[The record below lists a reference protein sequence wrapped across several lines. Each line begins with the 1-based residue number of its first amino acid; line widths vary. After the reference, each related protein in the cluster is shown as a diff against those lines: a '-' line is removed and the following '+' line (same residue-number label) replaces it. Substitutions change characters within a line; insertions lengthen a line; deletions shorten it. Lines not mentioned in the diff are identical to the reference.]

1 MRYFPSDTV
10 SSDSQ
15 TCMLM
20 PVPAHCT
27 AHHGVS
33 ERKVNIKWKH
43 LLSLLL
49 GLSFSLLKKNQFLID
64 LVIDFSPSFCLVPFS
79 SCNRLVWRYTVDTKT
94 KTDGVC
100 HVSFRPSSQIIK
112 QTWQC
117 PVCGSIWKPN
127 SPYMAVARGTQNPIW
142 QWTLRAFVLGAQ
154 GPLPDF
160 RTGGDHTGHTYQ

>member
-49 GLSFSLLKKNQFLID
+49 GLSFSLLKKNQFFID

-127 SPYMAVARGTQNPIW
+127 SPSMAVARGTQKPNLTMDIESLCSRCSGTTPG
-142 QWTLRAFVLGAQ
+142 L
-154 GPLPDF
+154 
-160 RTGGDHTGHTYQ
+160 